1 MNEIKYKFMQVEQEL
16 KRQEKLIQQPK
27 ISLKAVLLTAIEF
40 LTCASVIVFAIFC
53 LSPDEEIIKLFLFL
67 KELFK

>member
-1 MNEIKYKFMQVEQEL
+1 MQVKKEL
-16 KRQEKLIQQPK
+16 KRQQKLLQEPK
-27 ISLKAVLLTAIEF
+27 ISIKEVLCTAIEF